1 MLEFGN
7 VNYFYYLCNP
17 IRNDIRKT
25 SRITVLARILDA
37 TENMD
42 FFTVDDQLYSV
53 AAIDHRVDELLKEFL
68 EPYVID
74 NALKG
79 D

>member
-1 MLEFGN
+1 MILERQ
-7 VNYFYYLCNP
+7 VELLL
-17 IRNDIRKT
+17 
-25 SRITVLARILDA
+25 LARILDA
-37 TENMD
+37 TEKNMD

>member
-1 MLEFGN
+1 MSIIFIIFVIQFEMILERQ
-7 VNYFYYLCNP
+7 VELLL
-17 IRNDIRKT
+17 
-25 SRITVLARILDA
+25 LARILDA

-53 AAIDHRVDELLKEFL
+53 AAIDHRVDELLKEFIK
-68 EPYVID
+68 PYVID
-74 NALKG
+74 TAPKG

>member
-1 MLEFGN
+1 MSIIFIIFVIQFEMILERQVELLILNQMLEAVPENEVKDGILELDN
-7 VNYFYYLCNP
+7 GTLVDCSKMSDRVN
-17 IRNDIRKT
+17 
-25 SRITVLARILDA
+25 
-37 TENMD
+37 
-42 FFTVDDQLYSV
+42 
-53 AAIDHRVDELLKEFL
+53 ELIEEFL

>member
-1 MLEFGN
+1 MSIIFIIFVIQFEMILERQ
-7 VNYFYYLCNP
+7 VELLL
-17 IRNDIRKT
+17 
-25 SRITVLARILDA
+25 LARILDA
-37 TENMD
+37 TEKMD
-42 FFTVDDQLYSV
+42 FFEVYDKIYSTTAV
-53 AAIDHRVDELLKEFL
+53 ENRVKKLLEEFL

>member
-1 MLEFGN
+1 MEMSNIFIIFVIQFKMISERQVEL
-7 VNYFYYLCNP
+7 LL
-17 IRNDIRKT
+17 
-25 SRITVLARILDA
+25 LARILDA

-42 FFTVDDQLYSV
+42 FFTVNDQLYSV

>member
-1 MLEFGN
+1 MSIIFIIFVIQFEMILERQ
-7 VNYFYYLCNP
+7 VELLL
-17 IRNDIRKT
+17 
-25 SRITVLARILDA
+25 LARILDA

-53 AAIDHRVDELLKEFL
+53 AAIDHGVDELLKEFL

>member
-1 MLEFGN
+1 MEMSNIFIIFVIQFKMILERQ
-7 VNYFYYLCNP
+7 VELLL
-17 IRNDIRKT
+17 
-25 SRITVLARILDA
+25 LARILDA

-53 AAIDHRVDELLKEFL
+53 ATIDHRVDELLKEFL

>member
-1 MLEFGN
+1 MEMSNIFIIFVIQFKMILERQ
-7 VNYFYYLCNP
+7 VELLL
-17 IRNDIRKT
+17 
-25 SRITVLARILDA
+25 LARILDA

-68 EPYVID
+68 ESYVID

>member
-1 MLEFGN
+1 MEMSNIFIIFVIQFKMILERQ
-7 VNYFYYLCNP
+7 VELLL
-17 IRNDIRKT
+17 
-25 SRITVLARILDA
+25 LARILDA

-68 EPYVID
+68 ELYVID

>member
-1 MLEFGN
+1 MSIIFIIFVIQFEMILERQ
-7 VNYFYYLCNP
+7 VELLL
-17 IRNDIRKT
+17 
-25 SRITVLARILDA
+25 LARILDA

-42 FFTVDDQLYSV
+42 FFFTVDDQLYSV